1 MQIIDGFV
9 MEAINV
15 VITWDL
21 PDAALAEAVT
31 AQACIMAG
39 VHPEEIGELCSA

>member
-15 VITWDL
+15 VISWDL
-21 PDAALAEAVT
+21 PEAALAEAVKV
-31 AQACIMAG
+31 QASAMAG
-39 VHPEEIGELCSA
+39 VNAEDMEEPCLH